1 MIRSSSSRFTR
12 NILALA
18 LPLSAACLCAAQ
30 TSTTGSAGIPTAKI
44 PPKQPSVFVNAR
56 SGADDPRVGLKGGL
70 YDADTAILG
79 MKLVMT
85 TPKPAGFAPDLDSIK
100 AVDATP
106 PPPPVDPDAPR
117 QPAAT
122 HPSGP
127 RTNYGGTNSDLA
139 FTAKY
144 LFNGNYSGVN
154 IYDISDPT
162 HMILLTSMI
171 CPGGQGDVSVYK
183 NLLFM
188 SVEAANGRMDC
199 GTQGFPTAS
208 PEPQPPAPTGDATAD
223 AAAMRAFRS
232 RQPAPSPD
240 RVKGVRIFDISDI
253 HNPKQVADVQ
263 TCRGSHTHTL
273 VIDPKDKDNVYIYVS
288 GSAGVRPS
296 AELGGCSGGDPDK
309 DPDTALFTIVII
321 KVPVAHPEL
330 AMIIDSPRI
339 FSDPETGDMN
349 GLWKGGNHGDGTQT
363 TSSTRGCHDI
373 TAYSWL
379 GLAGGACSG
388 NGILLD
394 IRDPSHPKRL
404 DAVTDP
410 NYAFW
415 HSANFSNDGKTVLFT
430 DEWGGGG
437 QPRCRV
443 SDPMAWGA
451 DAIFSITPDKKLK
464 LDAYYKMPAPQT
476 DKENCVAHN
485 GSMIPV
491 PGRNIEVQSWYQGGV
506 SIMDYTDPSH
516 PFEIGYFDRG
526 PVDDSRPAMGGQ
538 WSTYYYNGYIYGSEI
553 ARGTDVLK
561 LVPTKDLTQNEI
573 DAAAQVYLPELNVQ
587 DQPHIDY
594 PMTFVTA
601 KAYLDQLA
609 RGSSLKP
616 DKIAAINADID
627 AKKIKKLHADAKMA
641 EKAAASAKTPE
652 DADRLHALSKILV
665 SDGVGT
671 AKAAGE

>member
-1 MIRSSSSRFTR
+1 MTRSIPPRSTR
-12 NILALA
+12 NVLALA
-18 LPLSAACLCAAQ
+18 LALSAGLCAAQ
-30 TSTTGSAGIPTAKI
+30 TTTTASAA
-44 PPKQPSVFVNAR
+44 PPAVKTPPLPPSVFVNTR
-56 SGADDPRVGLKGGL
+56 SGPDDPRVGLKGGL
-70 YDADTAILG
+70 YDAGTATLG
-79 MKLVMT
+79 LQLVVSK
-85 TPKPAGFAPDLDSIK
+85 PKPAGFAPDLDSIK
-100 AVDATP
+100 TVDATP
-106 PPPPVDPDAPR
+106 APAPVDPDAPR
-117 QPAAT
+117 QPGAAR
-122 HPSGP
+122 PSGP
-127 RTNYGGTNSDLA
+127 RANYGGTNSDLA
-139 FTAKY
+139 FNAKY
-144 LFNGNYSGVN
+144 LFNGNYNGVN

-162 HMILLTSMI
+162 HLTLVTSMV

-199 GTQGFPTAS
+199 GTQGFPTPTTEA
-208 PEPQPPAPTGDATAD
+208 QPPAPTGDAAAD

-232 RQPAPSPD
+232 RQPAPSPE

-273 VIDPKDKDNVYIYVS
+273 VVDPKDKDNVYIYVS

-309 DPDTALFTIVII
+309 DPNTALFTIVII

-330 AMIIDSPRI
+330 AKVIDSPRI
-339 FSDPETGDMN
+339 FSDPESGNIN

-373 TAYSWL
+373 TVYSWL

-394 IRDPSHPKRL
+394 IKDPAHPKRV

-506 SIMDYTDPSH
+506 SVMDYTDPTH

-561 LVPTKDLTQNEI
+561 LVPTKNLTQNEI

-594 PMTFVTA
+594 PMTFITA

-609 RGSSLKP
+609 RGTSLP
-616 DKIAAINADID
+616 ADKIAAISADID
-627 AKKIKKLHADAKMA
+627 AKNVKKLHADAKTA
-641 EKAAASAKTPE
+641 EKAAATAKTPA
-652 DADRLHALSKILV
+652 DADRLHLLSKILA
-665 SDGVGT
+665 SDGAAT
-671 AKAAGE
+671 AKAGV